1 MRKSLHIK
9 RPIRYDE
16 YLYGSV
22 SVSVEYDTEHTSDG
36 EAYDEV
42 NGTISAAIAE
52 ERKQIAGGSPALD
65 KAKKQA
71 QATKE
76 QVQKTKPKPKP
87 KPKPEPEPEPENP
100 TTSGDEETASGD
112 DTLPA
117 ATVDEVRQL
126 ISEYAGI
133 KGDVTE
139 AAKILQ
145 SFGYK
150 SAGKVPE
157 DALPKVAQAFREAI
171 DAG

>member
-9 RPIRYDE
+9 RPVRYDE

-42 NGTISAAIAE
+42 YGTISAAIAE
-52 ERKQIAGGSPALD
+52 ERKQITVSSPALD

-71 QATKE
+71 QAAKE

-87 KPKPEPEPEPENP
+87 KPKPEPEDP

-133 KGDVTE
+133 KGDVTA